1 MRSSRSLV
9 TRTTTRSRLERHHN
23 YSLWDLWDD
32 VKDFAH
38 GKYPR
43 NEAATA
49 IYHEWLRAK
58 GHATD
63 EVAIVGAV
71 IVFDEPIWQ

>member
-1 MRSSRSLV
+1 
-9 TRTTTRSRLERHHN
+9 
-23 YSLWDLWDD
+23 